1 MVETKHKNFNLFYSK
16 WIRMRHT
23 FAGNDAMKE
32 NATKYIPPLSG
43 QTPDQYK
50 EVINRE
56 TFENYTLATAK
67 GMSGLIF
74 AKSPVIELGTQLTA
88 LAENIDLAG
97 SNLIDLAQ
105 NAVNEVSETG
115 RIGLLVDM
123 ITPNIEITSTLQEQ
137 QLNLRP
143 YIKTYTT
150 ENIINWDT
158 QLINNRAELS
168 FLVLSEPYMVRT
180 GFTFED
186 KVRYRVYELIEGIC
200 TVRVFEENN
209 KAFNLVSEVIVR
221 MQGKAIDF
229 IPFVSI
235 TSEKLSIDPVNPPL
249 LDLADINISHW
260 YLNVER
266 RNALHF
272 VGFPSIYGVGI
283 QKRANEEVK
292 LGAGTINI
300 FDNPQAKLD
309 FLQLSA
315 EGLGSV
321 EKALEEKKNAMLALG
336 AKILAPESASQI
348 SENTMQMKTAGQ
360 RAVNILIAD
369 TVSRGI
375 EKALG
380 FVASWVGETVVP
392 KFQLNTDY
400 NLSEMNPQMLAQIYA
415 GKQMGILR
423 NEDVYY
429 NLVTGEIID
438 ENVTMEEYLAGIEEQ
453 NPLSMPTSTAPTQTN
468 TNNSNSSVIT
478 ALKAKLG
485 L

>member
-1 MVETKHKNFNLFYSK
+1 VVETKHKNFNLFYSK
-16 WIRMRHT
+16 WQRMRNV
-23 FAGNDAMKE
+23 FSGNDAMKE

-74 AKSPVIELGTQLTA
+74 AKAPVIELGTQLTA

-123 ITPNIEITSTLQEQ
+123 ITPDIEITSTLQEQ

-180 GFTFED
+180 GFKFVD

-200 TVRVFEENN
+200 TVRVFENIATGRQKDN
-209 KAFNLVSEVIVR
+209 FQQIGNDIVVK

-360 RAVNILIAD
+360 RAIIIQIAD

-380 FVASWVGETVVP
+380 FMSSWIGENADI

-400 NLSEMNPQMLAQIYA
+400 NLSEMNPQMLAQIYV
-415 GKQMGILR
+415 GRQMGRLR
-423 NEDVYY
+423 DEDVFY
-429 NLVTGEIID
+429 NLKGGEIID
-438 ENVTMEEYLAGIEEQ
+438 STVTLEEYLAGIESQ
-453 NPLSMPTSTAPTQTN
+453 NPLSG
-468 TNNSNSSVIT
+468 V
-478 ALKAKLG
+478 
-485 L
+485 

>member
-16 WIRMRHT
+16 WSRMRNV
-23 FAGNDAMKE
+23 FSGNDAMKE

-43 QTPDQYK
+43 QTTDQYK

-74 AKSPVIELGTQLTA
+74 AKSPVIELGTQLTV

-105 NAVNEVSETG
+105 NAVNEVTETG

-123 ITPNIEITSTLQEQ
+123 ITPSIEITSTLQEE

-186 KVRYRVYELIEGIC
+186 KVRYRVYELIDGIC

-209 KAFNLVSEVIVR
+209 KAFNLVSEVVVK
-221 MQGKAIDF
+221 MQREAIDF

-266 RNALHF
+266 RNALHWI
-272 VGFPSIYGVGI
+272 GFPTVYGSGLSEIPKDYVL
-283 QKRANEEVK
+283 R
-292 LGAGTINI
+292 LGSGTSNL
-300 FDNPQAKLD
+300 FRGENAKLD

-360 RAVNILIAD
+360 RAIIIQIAD

-375 EKALG
+375 EKALS
-380 FVASWVGETVVP
+380 FMSSWIGENADI

-415 GKQMGILR
+415 GRQMGRLR
-423 NEDVYY
+423 DEDVFY
-429 NLVTGEIID
+429 NLRGGEIID
-438 ENVTMEEYLAGIEEQ
+438 STVTLEEYLAGIESQ
-453 NPLSMPTSTAPTQTN
+453 NPLSG
-468 TNNSNSSVIT
+468 V
-478 ALKAKLG
+478 
-485 L
+485 

>member
-16 WIRMRHT
+16 WSRMRNV
-23 FAGNDAMKE
+23 FAGSDAMKE

-43 QTPDQYK
+43 QTIDQYK

-74 AKSPVIELGTQLTA
+74 AKAPVIELGPQLTV

-97 SNLIDLAQ
+97 NNLIDLAQ
-105 NAVNEVSETG
+105 NAVNEVSGPG

-123 ITPNIEITSTLQEQ
+123 ITPSIEITSTLQEQ

-221 MQGKAIDF
+221 MQGQAIDF

-235 TSEKLSIDPVNPPL
+235 TSEKLGIDPVNPPL

-266 RNALHF
+266 RNALHWI
-272 VGFPSIYGVGI
+272 GFPTVYGSGLSEIPKDYVL
-283 QKRANEEVK
+283 Q
-292 LGAGTINI
+292 LGSGTSNL
-300 FDNPQAKLD
+300 FRGEHAKLD

-315 EGLGSV
+315 DGLGSV

-360 RAVNILIAD
+360 RAIIIQIAD

-375 EKALG
+375 EKALS
-380 FVASWVGETVVP
+380 FMALWLNDTKDV

-415 GKQMGILR
+415 GKQLGILR
-423 NEDVYY
+423 DEDVYY
-429 NLVTGEIID
+429 NLKTGEIID
-438 ENVTMEEYLAGIEEQ
+438 STVTLEEYLAGIENQ
-453 NPLSMPTSTAPTQTN
+453 NPLSG
-468 TNNSNSSVIT
+468 I
-478 ALKAKLG
+478 
-485 L
+485 

>member
-1 MVETKHKNFNLFYSK
+1 MSVETKHKNFNLFYSK
-16 WIRMRHT
+16 WSQMRNV
-23 FAGNDAMKE
+23 FDGNEAMKA
-32 NATKYIPPLSG
+32 NAKRYIPPLEG
-43 QTPDQYK
+43 QTDTQYK
-50 EVINRE
+50 DVINRE
-56 TFENYTLATAK
+56 SFENYTLATAK

-74 AKSPVIELGTQLTA
+74 AKAPQIEISPTLETLS
-88 LAENIDLAG
+88 ENIDLAG
-97 SNLIDLAQ
+97 SNLTDLAQ
-105 NAVNEVSETG
+105 YVVNEVSSVG
-115 RIGLLVDM
+115 RVGLLVDM
-123 ITPNIEITSTLQEQ
+123 MTPSIEITSRLQEQ

-158 QLINNRAELS
+158 QIINNRAKLS
-168 FLVLSEPYMVRT
+168 FLVLCEPYMVRT
-180 GFTFED
+180 GFEFED

-200 TVRVFEENN
+200 VVRVFEENN
-209 KAFNLVSEVIVR
+209 KAFSMVSEIVVK
-221 MQGKAIDF
+221 MNGQTIDF

-235 TSEKLSIDPVNPPL
+235 TSEKLTIEPTNPPL

-272 VGFPSIYGVGI
+272 VGFPSIYGTGI
-283 QKRANEEVK
+283 QQRQGEDVK
-292 LGAGTINI
+292 LGAGTINL
-300 FDNPQAKLD
+300 FPSPDAKLD

-360 RAVNILIAD
+360 RAIIIQIAD

-375 EKALG
+375 EKALS
-380 FVASWVGETVVP
+380 FMSDWINDNADV

-415 GKQMGILR
+415 GKQLGILR
-423 NEDVYY
+423 DEDVYY
-429 NLVTGEIID
+429 NLITGEIID
-438 ENVTMEEYLAGIEEQ
+438 STVTKEEYLAGIESQ
-453 NPLSMPTSTAPTQTN
+453 NPLSG
-468 TNNSNSSVIT
+468 V
-478 ALKAKLG
+478 
-485 L
+485 

>member
-1 MVETKHKNFNLFYSK
+1 MSVETKHKNFNLFYSK
-16 WIRMRHT
+16 WQRMRNV

-74 AKSPVIELGTQLTA
+74 AKAPVIELGTQLTT

-123 ITPNIEITSTLQEQ
+123 ITPDIEITSTLQEQ

-180 GFTFED
+180 GFKFVD

-200 TVRVFEENN
+200 TVRVFENIATGRQKDN
-209 KAFNLVSEVIVR
+209 FQQIGNDIVVK

-260 YLNVER
+260 YLNIEL
-266 RNALHF
+266 RNALHWIGIPKPYASG
-272 VGFPSIYGVGI
+272 VQLQKDQSIQWGASSIDVFPNPDAKIQFAEFMGKGI
-283 QKRANEEVK
+283 SEIRDS
-292 LGAGTINI
+292 LT
-300 FDNPQAKLD
+300 
-309 FLQLSA
+309 S
-315 EGLGSV
+315 
-321 EKALEEKKNAMLALG
+321 KKDAMLALG

-360 RAVNILIAD
+360 RAIIIQIAD

-375 EKALG
+375 EKALS
-380 FVASWVGETVVP
+380 FMALWVGESEKVL
-392 KFQLNTDY
+392 FQLNTDY
-400 NLSEMNPQMLAQIYA
+400 NLSEMSPQMLQQIYQ
-415 GKQMGILR
+415 GKQLGILR
-423 NEDVYY
+423 DEDVYY
-429 NLVTGEIID
+429 NLITGEIID
-438 ENVTMEEYLAGIEEQ
+438 SNVTKEEYLDGIESQ
-453 NPLSMPTSTAPTQTN
+453 NPLSG
-468 TNNSNSSVIT
+468 V
-478 ALKAKLG
+478 
-485 L
+485 